1 MAINRYDSP
10 AEAQF
15 IDTYVPIP
23 FEKLYTLGKQAKEE
37 VDKALADAATAFKE
51 WGEFQSL
58 SQKDIQTFYDETKGK
73 ALPVVND
80 LIKNPDKIKTV
91 EGRMALQS
99 VINNVDSAK
108 LSALRQSAENM
119 ATYDKLTKELMM
131 KGLYNPDWH
140 YRDFSNYD
148 STQGMFNETPIAYMD
163 INEISKPYMDQMEKG
178 YIGSDGMYDYYGNTE
193 DDLKAVANAHL
204 TDMINTPQGQM
215 HIKMYMRNDPN
226 LTYEEAV
233 EKFRGAV
240 VASNIDR
247 TLRPT
252 RVANDF
258 AKLATAASYKSSNSK
273 KDKTSKVLPDI
284 YDQMFITAT
293 KDFES
298 RMNEDPVFSG
308 INSVESN
315 IEYELM
321 NHYLPALQN
330 GNITQSEFDNVVKD
344 YQEQLKGL
352 PSLKTRYENAY
363 RQKFQEFSSE
373 SPADGI
379 SVEWGDSR
387 KKDFIQNYFLG
398 SRRLLE
404 YISSPSDPSVESKYN
419 ELRYGK
425 AVDLSIGNTPSRG
438 YIVNT
443 KGVKLDASIA
453 SSLMGVNRKDTSIKL
468 KDNNGKLRDFED
480 MLSNGEF
487 GNVIMVPKNSMFT
500 TQNKNTPTLGY
511 RNSYYI
517 STAAIASKLDMNESE
532 VEKYFKNKMGEDCI
546 VKNIDAKEYDE
557 SSSAARPRYNEGTY
571 IRFDGNELIPNSGIR
586 RMSLNQ
592 AGTSR
597 YGGNTLAKDEYP
609 GNIDQ
614 SYTGYGDGYQA
625 YAQKLITEMQ

>member
-140 YRDFSNYD
+140 YRDFTNYD

-215 HIKMYMRNDPN
+215 HIKMYMRNNPN
-226 LTYEEAV
+226 LTYDDAV
-233 EKFRGAV
+233 SVFRQAV
-240 VASNIDR
+240 IDSNRDR
-247 TLRPT
+247 IIRPT

-258 AKLATAASYKSSNSK
+258 AKLAMANSYKNSKGSGSKEPDVQGPTVYDQQFWSTDRNSDIRKSLITSPDGSMPFSDYFTNKEKLNEINSIATELSAKKQAGEISDDQYTAAMKQLIDKNKEITDITKQDYMKGVRSVLQNRSGIGDMNNSK
-273 KDKTSKVLPDI
+273 EVSNKKKNLFKATEDTLFDIAGDVNEAITRAVSDASYGGTSNVSFNGFKENVYSTDLSKFIITSDYISKTAGIQSNPLNIKIKDGNGHEVDLFDTLSRSKAYVKPRSKGITDYIDGTATLGII
-284 YDQMFITAT
+284 YDVYVPET
-293 KDFES
+293 
-298 RMNEDPVFSG
+298 
-308 INSVESN
+308 
-315 IEYELM
+315 
-321 NHYLPALQN
+321 
-330 GNITQSEFDNVVKD
+330 EFPDN
-344 YQEQLKGL
+344 
-352 PSLKTRYENAY
+352 
-363 RQKFQEFSSE
+363 
-373 SPADGI
+373 
-379 SVEWGDSR
+379 
-387 KKDFIQNYFLG
+387 
-398 SRRLLE
+398 
-404 YISSPSDPSVESKYN
+404 SDPFIGNDNLDDIEDQ
-419 ELRYGK
+419 YGK
-425 AVDLSIGNTPSRG
+425 GSIVT
-438 YIVNT
+438 
-443 KGVKLDASIA
+443 
-453 SSLMGVNRKDTSIKL
+453 
-468 KDNNGKLRDFED
+468 
-480 MLSNGEF
+480 
-487 GNVIMVPKNSMFT
+487 
-500 TQNKNTPTLGY
+500 
-511 RNSYYI
+511 
-517 STAAIASKLDMNESE
+517 
-532 VEKYFKNKMGEDCI
+532 
-546 VKNIDAKEYDE
+546 
-557 SSSAARPRYNEGTY
+557 GTDK
-571 IRFDGNELIPNSGIR
+571 DGNEIRYFHTTAIR
-586 RMSLNQ
+586 RIPSDFDATIYSHLGDKTE
-592 AGTSR
+592 AGTSLSKER
-597 YGGNTLAKDEYP
+597 EST
-609 GNIDQ
+609 NIINHQ
-614 SYTGYGDGYQA
+614 F
-625 YAQKLITEMQ
+625 K

>member
-119 ATYDKLTKELMM
+119 AAYDKLTKELMI

-363 RQKFQEFSSE
+363 RQKFQEFSSD
-373 SPADGI
+373 SPDDGI

-468 KDNNGKLRDFED
+468 NLKYLSGKILLLLFSL
-480 MLSNGEF
+480 M
-487 GNVIMVPKNSMFT
+487 
-500 TQNKNTPTLGY
+500 TLY
-511 RNSYYI
+511 PYSI
-517 STAAIASKLDMNESE
+517 KL
-532 VEKYFKNKMGEDCI
+532 
-546 VKNIDAKEYDE
+546 
-557 SSSAARPRYNEGTY
+557 
-571 IRFDGNELIPNSGIR
+571 
-586 RMSLNQ
+586 
-592 AGTSR
+592 
-597 YGGNTLAKDEYP
+597 
-609 GNIDQ
+609 
-614 SYTGYGDGYQA
+614 
-625 YAQKLITEMQ
+625 